1 MGFFKNNFKKK
12 MYAPRGERERERE
25 RERENAF
32 AMRLLTRLIVVVDRE
47 EDYCLNWEIHHPQ
60 THFIMVGLG

>member
-25 RERENAF
+25 R
-32 AMRLLTRLIVVVDRE
+32 MHL
-47 EDYCLNWEIHHPQ
+47 P
-60 THFIMVGLG
+60 